1 MTLPGGGP
9 FRMIDNGFRNELEA
23 NNRSVGGLV
32 LHVFDQADMRRARVA
47 KRRLCDVSGMARLSH
62 IPRIPDLD
70 YPPQLAVGHVDD
82 EEPKPGTLGESRS
95 RTAAMPR

>member
-47 KRRLCDVSGMARLSH
+47 KRRLRDVYSVAQLSH
-62 IPRIPDLD
+62 IPYSP
-70 YPPQLAVGHVDD
+70 VGNRSMCFA
-82 EEPKPGTLGESRS
+82 GESRTHRS
-95 RTAAMPR
+95 MARRPVPWRLG

>member
-47 KRRLCDVSGMARLSH
+47 KRRLCDV
-62 IPRIPDLD
+62 
-70 YPPQLAVGHVDD
+70 Y
-82 EEPKPGTLGESRS
+82 
-95 RTAAMPR
+95 